1 MKSDMA
7 KAEEIIK
14 ELDEKGFMEFASDN
28 GLEAGEILLP
38 EEEFSDVVCDE
49 FAIVP
54 AGKYEM
60 LIRDSEKL
68 ASIGRYLSTE
78 KPTLNGLKV
87 MMEVV

>member
-1 MKSDMA
+1 MA

-14 ELDEKGFMEFASDN
+14 ELDEKGFTEFASDN

-38 EEEFSDVVCDE
+38 EEEFSDVVYDE

-60 LIRDSEKL
+60 LVRESERL
-68 ASIGRYLSTE
+68 AAVTRYVCSD
-78 KPTLNGLKV
+78 KPCMGAIKALL
-87 MMEVV
+87 EVE

>member
-1 MKSDMA
+1 MA

-14 ELDEKGFMEFASDN
+14 ELEKKDFIEDK
-28 GLEAGEILLP
+28 GLSADEILLP
-38 EEEFSDVVCDE
+38 EVADSDVVYDE

-60 LIRDSEKL
+60 MIRDSEKL